1 MPDRPNFP
9 IPDELTPDTFCLCLQ
24 IPNNEIWKQVFAGLL
39 AQPMYWFNW
48 QRDPDHS
55 GKILSQYW
63 QTLFDQIDWS
73 DMSCCCPDPQIRL
86 NSDGSISVSND
97 GGATWQTD
105 NSKDPRYTSPQFPPI
120 PGDDGDDKK
129 CKAANSIVRQLKDNQ
144 IGYSSKIGVIT
155 TVLEMAA
162 ALVGLAVLVFATA
175 GLGTFLIGAFF
186 ELASALLATT
196 STAYDALFTDDDW
209 SWVLCELYC
218 KMTTD
223 GQIPADQFINIQA
236 DFDSHFS
243 GNAALTFSSILG
255 AWQLPGLNNAAK
267 IPTTDNLD
275 CSGCCPACDTP
286 EWQVYG
292 ARGEGTGFVFGTET
306 ARTSISVTVD
316 SVAASGSNIVILWTN
331 DPAICCAVDIDTG
344 GATVTISW
352 IPCGGTFPVTTG
364 IYAPSDCTYLL
375 QLQSL
380 TTFTAIFTMNAC

>member
-1 MPDRPNFP
+1 
-9 IPDELTPDTFCLCLQ
+9 
-24 IPNNEIWKQVFAGLL
+24 
-39 AQPMYWFNW
+39 
-48 QRDPDHS
+48 
-55 GKILSQYW
+55 
-63 QTLFDQIDWS
+63 
-73 DMSCCCPDPQIRL
+73 MSCCCPDPQIRL